1 MTHSYVQMPRWHVTR
16 LSHMRH
22 KSHSPVLYV
31 YACVSP
37 FGSGCK
43 GLCKRPE
50 SISSVTWLIGMCAMT
65 QIHTCHDSSVCGT
78 RLRLQGAVL
87 QRHKAHVAWHG
98 SFACMPWLMCACV
111 PWLRLQGAVLQVH
124 EASVAWLDF
133 FANVLCLICTV
144 PWFVCI
150 RALIRLHMCHDSG
163 YTKPWYKSRDH
174 MLRDVIHFHVCH
186 DAFSLVSWLIYMCAM
201 THLHV
206 CHDSFARVMQAARSC
221 VASPE
226 IISCMTWLILNCMCV
241 VIRLHVCHESD
252 CTEVQ
257 RSHKM

>member
-98 SFACMPWLMCACV
+98 SFACMPWLMCMCAMTKAARSRFTSPWSISCV
-111 PWLRLQGAVLQVH
+111 TW
-124 EASVAWLDF
+124 F
-133 FANVLCLICTV
+133 FCKCVMPHLHSAM
-144 PWFVCI
+144 
-150 RALIRLHMCHDSG
+150 IRLHMCHDSFA
-163 YTKPWYKSRDH
+163 YVPWFVCICAMIQAIRSRDT
-174 MLRDVIHFHVCH
+174 
-186 DAFSLVSWLIYMCAM
+186 SLETICCVTWSIFMCAM
-201 THLHV
+201 THFH
-206 CHDSFARVMQAARSC
+206 
-221 VASPE
+221 
-226 IISCMTWLILNCMCV
+226 
-241 VIRLHVCHESD
+241 
-252 CTEVQ
+252 
-257 RSHKM
+257 